1 MKFDKQPIV
10 HMTKKVDFCIAH
22 RLVNKDLSEA
32 ENIALYDKCYN
43 PNGHGHNYALE
54 VTLKAPI
61 SERTGMVMNFSI
73 LKTIIQD
80 HVVELM
86 DHKHL
91 NEDVIHF
98 KDLIPTAENV
108 IVVIWQILQEQ
119 IAGNMLY
126 KLVLRETDV
135 NIVEYYGEV
144 VGE

>member
-1 MKFDKQPIV
+1 
-10 HMTKKVDFCIAH
+10 
-22 RLVNKDLSEA
+22 
-32 ENIALYDKCYN
+32 
-43 PNGHGHNYALE
+43 
-54 VTLKAPI
+54 
-61 SERTGMVMNFSI
+61 
-73 LKTIIQD
+73 
-80 HVVELM
+80 LM